1 MSAAGEE
8 VSEVVS
14 AVLSL
19 IIPGVGHIAINGQ
32 TQRGAIWLVGWIG
45 INVVFFVL
53 SIITLGIGLILFL
66 LVPLINIGSAVDAYL
81 QAQKIN
87 SGEIVV

>member
-1 MSAAGEE
+1 MSGAGGE
-8 VSEVVS
+8 VNEIIS

-81 QAQKIN
+81 QGQKIN

>member
-1 MSAAGEE
+1 MSGAGEE

-32 TQRGAIWLVGWIG
+32 TQRGAIWLVAWLG
-45 INVVFFVL
+45 INILFFVL
-53 SIITLGIGLILFL
+53 AIITLGIGFLLFL
-66 LVPLINIGSAVDAYL
+66 FVPLINVGSAVDAYL

>member
-1 MSAAGEE
+1 MSGVNEE
-8 VSEVVS
+8 VNEIIS

-32 TQRGAIWLVGWIG
+32 TKRGAIWLVGWIA
-45 INVVFFVL
+45 IDLLFVVL
-53 SIITLGIGLILFL
+53 SIVTLGLGIILFL
-66 LVPLINIGSAVDAYL
+66 FVPLINIGSAVDAYL
-81 QAQKIN
+81 QGQKIN

>member
-1 MSAAGEE
+1 MSGATDDVNEII
-8 VSEVVS
+8 S

-32 TQRGAIWLVGWIG
+32 TKRGAIWLVAWIG
-45 INVVFFVL
+45 INILFFVL
-53 SIITLGIGLILFL
+53 SVVTLGLGLILFL
-66 LVPLINIGSAVDAYL
+66 FVPLINIGSAVDAYL
-81 QAQKIN
+81 QGQKIN